1 MRQESSKYRK
11 RIVREC
17 TLFQPPGHYHVQI
30 SKPGFRTIIKADLVL
45 NVHRALALNFVLPAS
60 STSESVTVDADSS
73 LINTMDASVSA
84 VVDQKFVK
92 NIPLDGRSFQD
103 SISLT
108 PGVVTQSPQGGGS
121 VQAQGNFS
129 VNGQRTESNYYM
141 VDGVADNTAAGSA
154 NGTGGFG

>member
-45 NVHRALALNFVLPAS
+45 NVHRALALNFVLPAG

-73 LINTMDASVSA
+73 LINTMDASIST

-92 NIPLDGRSFQD
+92 NIPLDG
-103 SISLT
+103 
-108 PGVVTQSPQGGGS
+108 
-121 VQAQGNFS
+121 
-129 VNGQRTESNYYM
+129 
-141 VDGVADNTAAGSA
+141 
-154 NGTGGFG
+154 